1 VATLS
6 LAGIAGASAA
16 DVGNAQTYTGN
27 HHTVQK
33 DIKKQYKDF
42 KSLNKST
49 TTQNT
54 VDKDIKMVNRTSNN
68 EQVTFENQR
77 FSMSAKH
84 SFATAKIENFRMLQ
98 IKDLQTTLNKNSVK
112 HVTNDTVKKVP
123 SKYSV
128 KQATNGTVKKV
139 QSKKQVNDNTVKVS
153 IKNSVKQVTND
164 TVNVPSKDSVKQAT
178 TDTIKKVSSKDPKK
192 QGTTE
197 KYKKYA
203 YKKWYKENGKW
214 KYKWAYSYK
223 EYNTSDSKYPYAAAG
238 STKTVKKSTTA
249 NTSSVK
255 ALASSLTKGV
265 SSQYQKGTKI
275 FNWVRDH
282 ISYSFYY
289 NTKYGASGTLKYRKG
304 NCADQAHLVVALA
317 RSAGLQ
323 ARYVH
328 VKAKF
333 TSGHVYG
340 HVYAQIKANGKWYTA
355 DPTSSR
361 NSFGV
366 ARNWTSATI
375 KGIYNTLPF

>member
-6 LAGIAGASAA
+6 LTGIAGASAS
-16 DVGNAQTYTGN
+16 DVGNAQSYNGN
-27 HHTVQK
+27 HHSVQK

-42 KSLNKST
+42 KSLNKSAK
-49 TTQNT
+49 TQNT
-54 VDKDIKMVNRTSNN
+54 ADKDIKVVNKTNNN

-77 FSMSAKH
+77 FSG
-84 SFATAKIENFRMLQ
+84 LQ
-98 IKDLQTTLNKNSVK
+98 IKNLQATLN
-112 HVTNDTVKKVP
+112 
-123 SKYSV
+123 
-128 KQATNGTVKKV
+128 
-139 QSKKQVNDNTVKVS
+139 
-153 IKNSVKQVTND
+153 KNSVKQVTND
-164 TVNVPSKDSVKQAT
+164 TVNVPSKDSVKQAANGT
-178 TDTIKKVSSKDPKK
+178 VKKVQSKKHFTENTVKVSSKNSVKQFTNDTVNVPSKDSVKQVTNDTVKKVPAKDLKK
-192 QGTTE
+192 QETTK
-197 KYKKYA
+197 KYKKYT

-255 ALASSLTKGV
+255 ALASSLTRGV
-265 SSQYQKGTKI
+265 SSQYKKGTKV

-289 NTKYGASGTLKYRKG
+289 NTKYGASGTLKHRTG

-328 VKAKF
+328 VNAKF
-333 TSGHVYG
+333 TSGHWYG